1 MASREE
7 RSRSPPG
14 VLALPTRAPLS
25 FDLGKME
32 LSLDG
37 QVVKVYRFP
46 DDPEMPWFQA
56 KPIVS
61 FLGYKNVSQTLEDNV
76 YPEDKMDLRALI
88 DAKGTPLGVGISQ
101 IPTLGYHELK
111 AMLINEPALYSLIF
125 GSRKEEA
132 KRFKRWVCADV
143 LPSIRRTGG
152 FGVLRQ
158 RDDAL
163 MLALQ
168 RRDEALALALQRRD
182 DALLPALQAHSAAQ
196 LEAARASFLEALG
209 SKLKSYFQ
217 MALAGHLSAVVEAAV
232 RAGLALKRA
241 QPKKKTTNP
250 AEMPEAQHATPV
262 QTGPLSLGL
271 STVALELWPELPFA
285 AWRRVRGA
293 FGQRAKAER
302 LRLNALGDAHA
313 DYVEM
318 PLLWA
323 FVGPTVQ
330 GGGARYVY
338 LQEQRALLRR
348 VFTQQL
354 PTSKVQRAKGAP
366 SPTESLE
373 QRAHRLAARLGKGER
388 EQPWPVHAAELE
400 PQWDE
405 LAEDE

>member
-1 MASREE
+1 M
-7 RSRSPPG
+7 
-14 VLALPTRAPLS
+14 RAPLS
-25 FDLGKME
+25 FDLDKME

-37 QVVKVYRFP
+37 QVVKVYRFADEP
-46 DDPEMPWFQA
+46 DAPWFPA
-56 KPIVS
+56 KALS
-61 FLGYKNVSQTLEDNV
+61 MYLEYLQV
-76 YPEDKMDLRALI
+76 TRALDHV
-88 DAKGTPLGVGISQ
+88 DAEDRRSLKTLLETKGVPLGVGADFA
-101 IPTLGYHELK
+101 PTLGYHEGK
-111 AMLINEPALYSLIF
+111 AVYINESGLYSLIF
-125 GSRKEEA
+125 GSKKPEA
-132 KRFKRWVCADV
+132 KEFKLWVTRQV
-143 LPSIRRTGG
+143 LPSLRRH
-152 FGVLRQ
+152 GVYSLASSTNASVLALSSRVESLERELRQ
-158 RDDAL
+158 RDES
-163 MLALQ
+163 LQ
-168 RRDEALALALQRRD
+168 RAVVAAAVGLQERAD
-182 DALLPALQAHSAAQ
+182 MLESHLQAHGAAQ

-323 FVGPTVQ
+323 YTGPTVQ

-373 QRAHRLAARLGKGER
+373 QRAHRLAAHLGKGER
-388 EQPWPVHAAELE
+388 EQPWPIHAAELE

-405 LAEDE
+405 LEEE